1 MTVAGVSLQ
10 GHGDPEAAGE
20 ALPGDACAQALL
32 VGSTAAR
39 PQLQEALA
47 PLCLALVCV
56 PGGREALPLL
66 AQREFAFALL
76 DVSRPGAGGFEAAA
90 LIRSQPGCERLPLVF
105 LGGGDAD
112 DPVRAAA
119 VPGPVDC
126 LVLPVSREILRSRA
140 AILLEL
146 YEQGREL
153 RALRRSHDEGRARLA
168 AIVEASDDAIVS
180 KTLDGVITSW
190 NEGAVRVFGY
200 EAAEMIGRSILRVI
214 PPELHEEET
223 QILDRLRRGER
234 IEHFET
240 DRVRKDGQ
248 RIRISL
254 TVSPVRDASGRIIGA
269 SKIARDVSER
279 RRAEQHRE
287 LLIHELNHRAKN
299 MLTLVQSLASQ
310 TRRSVSSPEHF
321 HDAYAQRLAALARVY
336 DTLTREGWTGVSLA
350 QIARESVVSRP
361 VQGAGA
367 RVSLEGP
374 DVRLEANAAVTL
386 SMVLH
391 ELYVNAVKYG
401 ALSGEAG
408 GVRLSWTTPAEGGR
422 RGQVQ
427 LCWVERGGPPVAL
440 VSRTGFGSRL
450 IRQAMRELDGE
461 HEMRFEPAGL
471 EVALRWRMP
480 ER

>member
-1 MTVAGVSLQ
+1 MITAIAGVSLQ
-10 GHGDPEAAGE
+10 GHEDPEVAEEVSVGV
-20 ALPGDACAQALL
+20 ACAQALL
-32 VGSTAAR
+32 VGSTPAR
-39 PQLQEALA
+39 LQLEEALA
-47 PLCLALVCV
+47 PLCLGLVCV
-56 PGGREALPLL
+56 PGGRQVLPLL
-66 AQREFAFALL
+66 AEREFAFVLL

-105 LGGGDAD
+105 LSGGDAD
-112 DPVRAAA
+112 DLVRAAA

-126 LVLPVSREILRSRA
+126 LALAMPREILRSRA

-146 YEQGREL
+146 HEQGREL
-153 RALRRSHDEGRARLA
+153 RALRRSY
-168 AIVEASDDAIVS
+168 DDAIVS

-190 NEGAVRVFGY
+190 NEGAVRVFGF

-223 QILDRLRRGER
+223 QILGRLRRGER

-299 MLTLVQSLASQ
+299 MLALVQSLASQ
-310 TRRSVSSPEHF
+310 TRRSVASPEHF
-321 HDAYAQRLAALARVY
+321 HDAYAQRLAVLARVY

-361 VQGAGA
+361 VPGARA

-374 DVRLEANAAVTL
+374 DIRLEANAAVTL

-408 GVRLSWTTPAEGGR
+408 GVRLSWTTLAESGR
-422 RGQVQ
+422 TGRVQ
-427 LCWVERGGPPVAL
+427 LCWVERGGPPVAR
-440 VSRTGFGSRL
+440 VSHTGFGSRL